1 MNTST
6 LAEIA
11 AWAAVLSGIATL
23 FTFVTGVLFFSTHRP
38 SLGKLNDVSAIVQL
52 LFMLPLPWALYQLF
66 GSEVP
71 ALAVGAAVVGTAGIV
86 VGIVGQSLLVA
97 RRITFEQSTKFMP
110 SGGAIGLW
118 LLFLGLQAL
127 ISGTPA
133 AGYAWAALA
142 AAAGYLMMVIG
153 FLAGG
158 YKNPLFNIGSMLLVI
173 SYPIWTI
180 LLRSLLV

>member
-6 LAEIA
+6 LEGLA
-11 AWAAVLSGIATL
+11 AWAGILSGIATL

-38 SLGKLNDVSAIVQL
+38 SLGKLNDISANVQL
-52 LFMLPLPWALYQLF
+52 LFMLPLPWALYRLF
-66 GSEVP
+66 GSGMP

-97 RRITFEQSTKFMP
+97 KRITFEQSTKFMP
-110 SGGAIGLW
+110 SGAAIGVW
-118 LLFLGLQAL
+118 LLFVGLEAL

-133 AGYAWAALA
+133 AGFTWAALA
-142 AAAGYLMMVIG
+142 AAAGYLMMVVG
-153 FLAGG
+153 FLTGG

-173 SYPIWTI
+173 SYPIWTL
-180 LLRSLLV
+180 LLRSLLL